1 MTVTEKQLANL
12 KPFTPDDPVT
22 GAKDKRI
29 HRGGKPKTFAQLRK
43 LAQAIASEPLS
54 DSEKLTRIEA
64 LLRLMSSSRAPA
76 DRKTFLEYAF
86 GKVKEEVDLTSG
98 GEVILRIVRE
108 EAKKTDAT

>member
-1 MTVTEKQLANL
+1 MTINKKSLANL
-12 KPFTPDDPVT
+12 KPFMPDDPVT

-43 LAQAIASEPLS
+43 LAQAIAAEPLS

-86 GKVKEEVDLTSG
+86 GKVKDEVDVNNSG
-98 GEVILRIVRE
+98 DVILRVIRE